1 MQDTGKFRTNTKDQF
16 YTKKS
21 IACEC
26 IKYVVDKIKICN
38 EYTWLEPSAGTGSFY
53 ENIPSE
59 CSKIG
64 IDIEPKNKNILEC
77 DYLNWEPKNEKYI
90 VIGNP
95 PFGRQS
101 SLAKTFIKK
110 SCQYADIIAF
120 ILPLSFVKPSMYS
133 CFDKMFHNIFTKQ
146 LEEKSFI
153 LNDEEYDVPCVFQI
167 WMKKDTPRE
176 IEKKV
181 SPEGFKYVS
190 KNENYDFAIRRV
202 GVNAG
207 KCSLP
212 KEELNV
218 QTHYFIKLINNVSQE
233 NIFSKMNNHEYKKNT
248 TGPKSISKQEVNKVL
263 NMNCFTK

>member
-16 YTKKS
+16 YTKISVAKS
-21 IACEC
+21 C
-26 IKYVVDKIKICN
+26 ISDLVEKIPNFKIYN
-38 EYTWLEPSAGTGSFY
+38 WIEPSAGTGSFF
-53 ENIPSE
+53 ENIPNE

-64 IDIEPKNKNILEC
+64 IDIEPKNKNIKKC
-77 DYLNWEPKNEKYI
+77 DYLDWEPKNEKYI

-101 SLAKTFIKK
+101 SLAKKFIKK

-133 CFDKMFHNIFTKQ
+133 CFDKMFHNIYTKQ

-167 WMKKDTPRE
+167 WMKKDIPRE
-176 IEKKV
+176 KEKKV

-190 KNENYDFAIRRV
+190 KNEDYDFAIRRV

-207 KCSLP
+207 RCSLP

-218 QTHYFIKLINNVSQE
+218 QTHYFIKLINNVSIE

-248 TGPKSISKQEVNKVL
+248 TGPKSISKQEVNIVL
-263 NMNCFTK
+263 LNLFKL

>member
-16 YTKKS
+16 YTKISVAKS
-21 IACEC
+21 C
-26 IKYVVDKIKICN
+26 ISDLVEKIPNFKIYN
-38 EYTWLEPSAGTGSFY
+38 WIEPSAGTGSFF
-53 ENIPSE
+53 ENIPNE

-64 IDIEPKNKNILEC
+64 IDIEPKNKNIKKC
-77 DYLNWEPKNEKYI
+77 DYLDWEPKNEKYI

-167 WMKKDTPRE
+167 WMKKDIPRE
-176 IEKKV
+176 KEKKV

-190 KNENYDFAIRRV
+190 KNEDYDFAIRRV

-207 KCSLP
+207 RCSLP
-212 KEELNV
+212 NENLNV
-218 QTHYFIKLINNVSQE
+218 QTHYFIKLINNVSRE

-248 TGPKSISKQEVNKVL
+248 TGPKSISKQEVNVA
-263 NMNCFTK
+263 FAIYRD

>member
-16 YTKKS
+16 YTKISVAKS
-21 IACEC
+21 C
-26 IKYVVDKIKICN
+26 ISDLVEKIPNFKIYN
-38 EYTWLEPSAGTGSFY
+38 WIEPSAGTGSFF
-53 ENIPSE
+53 ENIPNE

-64 IDIEPKNKNILEC
+64 IDIEPKNKNIKKC
-77 DYLNWEPKNEKYI
+77 DYLDWEPKNEKYI

-101 SLAKTFIKK
+101 SLAKKFIKK

-133 CFDKMFHNIFTKQ
+133 CFDKMFHNIYTKQ

-167 WMKKDTPRE
+167 WMKKDIPRE
-176 IEKKV
+176 KEKKV

-190 KNENYDFAIRRV
+190 KNEDYDFAIRRV

-218 QTHYFIKLINNVSQE
+218 QTHYFIKLINNVSIE

-248 TGPKSISKQEVNKVL
+248 TGPKSISKQEVNIA
-263 NMNCFTK
+263 FAIYRD

>member
-1 MQDTGKFRTNTKDQF
+1 MQDTGKFRENTKDQF
-16 YTKKS
+16 YTKKI

-26 IKYVVDKIKICN
+26 IKYITDNIVNFKN
-38 EYTWLEPSAGTGSFY
+38 YTWLEPSSGTGSFY

-59 CSKIG
+59 CYKIG
-64 IDIEPKNKNILEC
+64 IDIEPKNKNIHEC
-77 DYLNWEPKNEKYI
+77 DYLDWEPKNEKYI
-90 VIGNP
+90 VLGNP

-101 SLAKTFIKK
+101 SLAKKFIKK

-133 CFDKMFHNIFTKQ
+133 CFDKMFHNIFTRQ

-153 LNDEEYDVPCVFQI
+153 LNGEEYDVPCVFQI
-167 WMKKDTPRE
+167 WMKKDIPRE
-176 IEKKV
+176 TEKKV

-190 KNENYDFAIRRV
+190 KNEDYNFAIRRV

-207 KCSLP
+207 RCSLP

-218 QTHYFIKLINNVSQE
+218 QTHYFIKLINDMSLE

-248 TGPKSISKQEVNKVL
+248 TGPKSISKQEVNIAFNFFVRK
-263 NMNCFTK
+263 

>member
-16 YTKKS
+16 YTKISVAKS
-21 IACEC
+21 C
-26 IKYVVDKIKICN
+26 ISDLVEKIPNFKIYN
-38 EYTWLEPSAGTGSFY
+38 WIEPSAGTGSFF
-53 ENIPSE
+53 ENIPNE

-64 IDIEPKNKNILEC
+64 IDIEPKNKNIKKC
-77 DYLNWEPKNEKYI
+77 DYLDWEPKNEKYI

-101 SLAKTFIKK
+101 SLAKKFIKK

-133 CFDKMFHNIFTKQ
+133 CFDKMFHNIYTKQ

-167 WMKKDTPRE
+167 WMKKDIPRE
-176 IEKKV
+176 KEKKV

-190 KNENYDFAIRRV
+190 KNEDYDFAIRRV

-207 KCSLP
+207 RCSLP

-218 QTHYFIKLINNVSQE
+218 QTHYFIKLINNVSIE

-248 TGPKSISKQEVNKVL
+248 TGPKSISKQEVNVVL
-263 NMNCFTK
+263 LNLFKI